1 MSFIDSWDK
10 CLGVPRLCQA
20 LFWVLGIQRWVR
32 RQALCSHEVCHLMGS
47 QAGNEKTNTW
57 THSLPVPIGA
67 EEREESVRLQRDW
80 GVGWEC
86 VWGYWFRHSLQRGIS
101 VAHDNPWTGRMHS
114 PCSLQGKKELC
125 DFREQKEG
133 GELATVSK
141 WGEMRLVTWQDQIMR
156 LCQGMIRR
164 KNSQRPKKLKVKDL
178 LQGKQWDVL
187 SLHRWPPL
195 GLSATCSQCWR
206 CQARRIGPFPV

>member
-1 MSFIDSWDK
+1 MSPRIPKCAPFYVLPGLPSAEPGHFSEYECYSRGLGEQTLFYDGMSFIDSWDK

-57 THSLPVPIGA
+57 THSLPIPIGA

-141 WGEMRLVTWQDQIMR
+141 WGD
-156 LCQGMIRR
+156 
-164 KNSQRPKKLKVKDL
+164 
-178 LQGKQWDVL
+178 
-187 SLHRWPPL
+187 
-195 GLSATCSQCWR
+195 
-206 CQARRIGPFPV
+206 